1 MFEQLLGSGIH
12 NSLGRA
18 AALTHEGARALAH
31 FRSAVEGVSGDAR
44 LACQARSVREVTRLG
59 MYRDAGKWIEQQL
72 GTLHLPAASEN
83 PISKIKHDVDQ
94 QNRDRMRSLAE
105 DCLRSEER
113 CVGKECVSTCSSRW
127 SPYH

>member
-1 MFEQLLGSGIH
+1 MIAQLLVSGIH
-12 NSLGRA
+12 NTLGRA

-72 GTLHLPAASEN
+72 GPLHLPAASEN

-94 QNRDRMRSLAE
+94 QIR
-105 DCLRSEER
+105 RSEER
-113 CVGKECVSTCSSRW
+113 RVWKECVSKCRIRW
-127 SPYH
+127 AP